1 MESWASIVQKQWSS
15 QEVECQASLI
25 LQSRNIEPAAPS
37 ILSLKSDSSMYQ
49 PLNFSGEETERL
61 QSRDTEPAAPSIL
74 SLKSDSSMYQPLNFS
89 GKETESDPVLCS
101 GCKESLTDPVQLS
114 CGHLSCKECLPL
126 GAACP
131 NCGKKPKNI
140 PYDDRLG
147 EAKKKLKK
155 ATQKKYTWTQEG
167 NGDPQTSLESIYTSV
182 HITAGES
189 EELSEEHESRHLQPK
204 LSPQACDE
212 TINIGDMFTSGREEN
227 RRTVLTKGIAG
238 IGKSFSVQKFLL
250 DWAQDKHNQDADL
263 VFCLSFR
270 ELSLIGG
277 ERSLHQLL
285 VELHPSV
292 RQLKEEDYSH
302 AQVMVIL
309 DGLDESRLQLDFNN
323 TKVVTSA
330 SAVTP
335 VSDLLVNLIQGN
347 LLPGSNL
354 WITSRPAAALQIPA
368 ELVHMVT
375 EIRGF
380 NDPQKEEY
388 FRKRFGQDPGLAQR
402 VTSHVRSSPTL
413 DIMCQIPIFCWISAT
428 LFREVFG
435 GEEETEIPQTLTEMM
450 AYFLFAQTKR
460 RSRKYDRKTEK
471 NKEKLLKTHREFL
484 LKLGK
489 LAFVQLQENKLI
501 FYQEDLEECGVD
513 VSEASIYSGF
523 CNTVLREEQVLS
535 QKKVFF
541 FVHLTVQE
549 FFAALYVYEC
559 FTTKDTKELRGF
571 LNLQEEQHALLDL
584 LKMTV
589 DKVME
594 KKNGHLDFFLRFLLG
609 LMVEP
614 NRRVLQGLL
623 TPQDPAEDAGRK
635 ISTYLG
641 SIRGKSRSPD
651 SCINLFQSLVEM
663 RDHRVKDE
671 IQEYLREGGLER
683 RLTPLH
689 CSALAYMLLV
699 SKDELPVLDLRSYKA
714 SEEGRRRLIP
724 AVRSS
729 RKALLRDCR
738 VTAEWVKHLAFG
750 LKFPFS
756 PLRHLDLSD
765 NDLGDSGVKEL
776 CGGLMNQSCRLETLS
791 LSGCLVTAEGCRDL
805 VSALTSNPSHLRELD
820 LSYNHPGDSGE
831 KMLSELVEDQQYRLS
846 TLRTEQGGSH
856 RLKPGLKKYACQLSL
871 DPSTAHGGLVLSEG
885 NTRVSWGGHQD
896 PQQPDRPQPDRS
908 QLPPVLCGQPLRG
921 RCYFEVEKAE
931 PFSVGVT
938 YRGPERP
945 PPGRLGH
952 TQESWSLSCSGS
964 GCHAHHGGEGVCV
977 SSLCLRCS
985 RLGVYLDWEGGHLS
999 FYRVSSGD
1007 SPTLLHT
1014 FTHTFTQDLYAALE
1028 LQPNTQARLCSIT

>member
-1 MESWASIVQKQWSS
+1 MKRRRDSQSSGDPAGSSSSSSSSSSSDLPDRSQSDDHFPKPSGVSVKSEASMGAPLTFRENKLRS
-15 QEVECQASLI
+15 QSDDHFPKPSGVSVKSEASMGAPLTFGEKK
-25 LQSRNIEPAAPS
+25 LRDPA
-37 ILSLKSDSSMYQ
+37 
-49 PLNFSGEETERL
+49 
-61 QSRDTEPAAPSIL
+61 
-74 SLKSDSSMYQPLNFS
+74 
-89 GKETESDPVLCS
+89 LCS

-114 CGHLSCKECLPL
+114 CGHSSCKECLPL
-126 GAACP
+126 DAACP
-131 NCGKKPKNI
+131 KCGKKPKNI

-189 EELSEEHESRHLQPK
+189 EELSGEHESRHLQPK

-212 TINIGDMFTSGREEN
+212 TINIGDMFTSGREEP

-277 ERSLHQLL
+277 ERSLQQLL

-292 RQLKEEDYSH
+292 RQLKEEDYTH
-302 AQVMVIL
+302 AKVIVIL
-309 DGLDESRLQLDFNN
+309 DGLDESRLQLDFKN

-330 SAVTP
+330 SAVTS

-354 WITSRPAAALQIPA
+354 WITSRPAAALQIAA

-380 NDPQKEEY
+380 NDPQKDEY
-388 FRKRFGQDPGLAQR
+388 FRKRFVQDPDLAQR
-402 VTSHVRSSPTL
+402 VTTHVRSSPTL

-428 LFREVFG
+428 LFKEVFG

-635 ISTYLG
+635 MSTYLG
-641 SIRGKSRSPD
+641 SIRGKNRSPD

-689 CSALAYMLLV
+689 CSALAYVLLV
-699 SKDELPVLDLRSYKA
+699 SKDELEVLDLRSYKA

-776 CGGLMNQSCRLETLS
+776 CGGLANQSCRLETLS
-791 LSGCLVTAEGCRDL
+791 LSGCQVTAEGCRDL
-805 VSALTSNPSHLRELD
+805 VSALTSNPSHLTELD
-820 LSYNHPGDSGE
+820 LSYNHPGDSGV
-831 KMLSELVEDQQYRLS
+831 KMLSELVEDQRYRLRK
-846 TLRTEQGGSH
+846 LRTQQGGSH

-871 DPSTAHGGLVLSEG
+871 DPSTAHGGLVLSEE
-885 NTRVSWGGHQD
+885 NTRVSWGGDQA
-896 PQQPDRPQPDRS
+896 PQQPDRPLP
-908 QLPPVLCGQPLRG
+908 PPVLCEQPLRG

-938 YRGPERP
+938 YRGPGGARA
-945 PPGRLGH
+945 PGQLGH